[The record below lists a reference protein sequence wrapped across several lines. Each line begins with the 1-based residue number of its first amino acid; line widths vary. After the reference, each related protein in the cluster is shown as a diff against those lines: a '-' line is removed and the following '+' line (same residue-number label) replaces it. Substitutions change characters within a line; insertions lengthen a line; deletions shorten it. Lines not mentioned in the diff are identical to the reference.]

1 MLSRVL
7 SLFPLVISAMST
19 KMPSPLLMQHSPF
32 LNNELFLSPSP
43 TVLSLPS
50 LPKLLP
56 YNMELRDLQL
66 EDAPGSKSVLSFFWL

>member
-1 MLSRVL
+1 M
-7 SLFPLVISAMST
+7 T
-19 KMPSPLLMQHSPF
+19 NKMPSPLLMQHSPF
-32 LNNELFLSPSP
+32 LNNDLFLSPSP

-66 EDAPGSKSVLSFFWL
+66 EDAPGSESVNPSSGSHLSSSGSQSAL